1 MGYMATTN
9 KKLWW
14 KVNLHVKL
22 NQRRQVFEIIAHTSV
37 IVAVRNFSY
46 AVPEKAE
53 LFLIKTLN
61 GRCFSHKLKMYQT
74 GTTASLLKHFG
85 VYDRLITYT

>member
-1 MGYMATTN
+1 MATTN

-53 LFLIKTLN
+53 LFLIKT
-61 GRCFSHKLKMYQT
+61 
-74 GTTASLLKHFG
+74 TTTIDA
-85 VYDRLITYT
+85 